1 MKILYITSDGFDT
14 PSPNNQMAEVML
26 NDFLDSGCQVHLIQS
41 HRTGRF
47 EDIPRS
53 LQNKTGFTCDVVKRK
68 VFDRNRFIK
77 RYLNDVLYA
86 FSAMKNWL
94 KVKDADVVY
103 LQSNPTI
110 LYPMLLL
117 KLFKKLP
124 ILYCIYDVWPGHA
137 YDIGVVKS
145 KLLYNAFRLLN
156 KPCYKLADAISVM
169 SEDMKKTVIGEGA
182 QAEKV
187 HVVYPWYDVNTA
199 REIAPEENRFI
210 SKFNI
215 DQSKFYVQFAGTI
228 GYVFNCETIIDL
240 AKRLKVEKNIVIQ
253 IVGDGNV
260 KEQFVNDVKAQGLDN
275 IEIYPLQPVE
285 LVPDVYS
292 TGNVCIIPLRNGVIY
307 NGVPSKAPILMA
319 CNRVIVNSVDINSE
333 YARTFTEN
341 NIGVAV
347 NIGDGEALAEKIKE
361 LYYSPDKREALA
373 KNAKSYAQKHFSSTL
388 NTKKFIDIFYKIAEE
403 KK

>member
-26 NDFLDSGCQVHLIQS
+26 NDFLDSGCEVHLIQS
-41 HRTGRF
+41 HRTGKF
-47 EDIPRS
+47 EDIPQS
-53 LQNKTGFTCDVVKRK
+53 LKGKKGFTCDIVKRK
-68 VFDRNRFIK
+68 VFDRNKFIK

-86 FSAMKNWL
+86 FSAMKCWV
-94 KVKDADVVY
+94 KVKDADVIY

-110 LYPMLLL
+110 LFPMLLL
-117 KLFKKLP
+117 KLFKSLP
-124 ILYCIYDVWPGHA
+124 LLYCIYDVWPGHA

-145 KLLYNAFRLLN
+145 KLLYNIFRLLN

-169 SEDMKKTVIGEGA
+169 SEDMKKTVIDEGA
-182 QAEKV
+182 KSDKV
-187 HVVYPWYDVNTA
+187 HIVFPWYDVNTA

-215 DQSKFYVQFAGTI
+215 PQNKFYVQFAGTI
-228 GYVFNCETIIDL
+228 GYVFNCETITEL
-240 AKRLKVEKNIVIQ
+240 AKRLKGEKDIVIQ

-260 KEQFVNDVKAQGLDN
+260 KEQFIADVKAQGIDN

-292 TGNVCIIPLRNGVIY
+292 AGSVCIIPLRTGVIY

-333 YARTFTEN
+333 YAGMFNEN
-341 NIGVAV
+341 KIGVAV
-347 NIGDGEALAEKIKE
+347 DIGDYDTLAEKIKE
-361 LYYSPDKREALA
+361 LYHSPELREELS
-373 KNAKSYAQKHFSSTL
+373 KNAKAFAQQHFSSTQ
-388 NTKKFIDIFYKIAEE
+388 NTKKFIDIFYKIAEG